1 MNYVVLFYYYVFAY
15 VVILGFLFL
24 LFFSVCVFFFFI
36 IVSYM
41 QFLIK
46 RLGKKN
52 RIVGNKIKITRCNP
66 NIVG

>member
-24 LFFSVCVFFFFI
+24 LFFSVCVFFFI